1 MKFIKKL
8 ATTLAIS
15 GLCLTGAAQAAV
27 TEVEGAAGGGIVPW
41 ALLSSGMPTV
51 SATWVDTGDYTLS
64 SLALQASF
72 ANRVELSYARMNFDT
87 RTAANGAIGQID
99 IDVLSAKVKLMDM
112 NGTMPAVAFGIQYKN
127 TNGNQN
133 FDNLLNNI
141 GADDSDTDFYVAA
154 TSLIPIGDKKLLLN
168 GTIRATRANQIGIL
182 GFKSKWEDDYEAQF
196 ETSIGMFLN
205 EQTVIG
211 VEYRMKPDNINMS
224 GYQEQDW
231 GDLFF
236 AYFPSK
242 NLSLTAAAAFF
253 GDVVTAGGAT
263 SNPPTDAGS
272 DQRGLYLQ
280 IQANF

>member
-211 VEYRMKPDNINMS
+211 VEYRMKPDNIN
-224 GYQEQDW
+224 GLKEQDW

-242 NLSLTAAAAFF
+242 NLSLTAAAAFL
-253 GDVVTAGGAT
+253 GDVVSEANVNGGVQ
-263 SNPPTDAGS
+263 PLAGS

>member
-211 VEYRMKPDNINMS
+211 VEYRMKPDNLN
-224 GYQEQDW
+224 GLNEKDW

-242 NLSLTAAAAFF
+242 NLSLTAAAAFL
-253 GDVVTAGGAT
+253 GDVVSEANVNGGVQ
-263 SNPPTDAGS
+263 PLAGS